1 MGKYILCEEVRKYEK
16 KVTYLLMAVV
26 LLFSLSFF
34 SQSLIHSFEY
44 THDLNNDNSGSTF
57 ELSERFVYEGKYST
71 IIVPL
76 GGNQPKQKWLLN
88 YLEID

>member
-1 MGKYILCEEVRKYEK
+1 MGKYILCEEVRKYE

-26 LLFSLSFF
+26 LLFSLSF

-71 IIVPL
+71 IIVPS
-76 GGNQPKQKWLLN
+76 GNQPKQKWLLN